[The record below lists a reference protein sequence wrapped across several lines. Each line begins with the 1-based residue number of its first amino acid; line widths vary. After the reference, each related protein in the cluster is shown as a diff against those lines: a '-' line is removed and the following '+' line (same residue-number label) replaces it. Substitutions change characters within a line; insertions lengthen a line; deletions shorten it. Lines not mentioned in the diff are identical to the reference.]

1 MLHKLANMS
10 VVLAK
15 MRGGIDKKRHVSEKK
30 MLRQCRRLEYE
41 KQKGC
46 QQYKSGKRYKKCL
59 TQEQENRII
68 MALTVVKDHWFESY
82 TAVQCTHIAKD
93 YKTEGHGNEHIPKIL
108 IKSSWAQYYYETGVP
123 LIIRWRELQAIFD
136 SIQCTLKDRMI
147 LEEMKGVCETIRIMY
162 KEKCILQ
169 RLVKGV

>member
-1 MLHKLANMS
+1 MS
-10 VVLAK
+10 VVLSK
-15 MRGGIDKKRHVSEKK
+15 MRGGIDKRRHISEKK

-46 QQYKSGKRYKKCL
+46 NKRYKRCL

-82 TAVQCTHIAKD
+82 TPAQCTHIAKD
-93 YKTEGHGNEHIPKIL
+93 YKKEGHGDEYIPKIL
-108 IKSSWAQYYYETGVP
+108 IKSSWAQYYYDTGIP
-123 LIIRWRELQAIFD
+123 LILRWRELQAIFD

-147 LEEMKGVCETIRIMY
+147 LEEMKGVCETIRIMH
-162 KEKCILQ
+162 KEKCLLR
-169 RLVKGV
+169 RLVKY